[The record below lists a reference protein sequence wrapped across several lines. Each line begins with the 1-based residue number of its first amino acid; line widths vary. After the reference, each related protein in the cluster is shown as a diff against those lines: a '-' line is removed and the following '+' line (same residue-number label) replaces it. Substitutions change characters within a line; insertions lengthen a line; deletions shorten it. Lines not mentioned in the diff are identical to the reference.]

1 MTTPVAMPAPAS
13 LRIGPAAIWTVL
25 RRRPQL
31 SMSLLALAALVVVAV
46 AAPAI
51 TPRSPYQQNLTGRLL
66 PPGGIARNG
75 FVYWLGSDQFGRDLL
90 SRLIYGV
97 RTPLVIGFSAA
108 FVGAAVGLVLGAMA
122 GYSRRLD
129 PVISYLVDVMLSLP
143 FIIVAMAV
151 VVLFGASALNI
162 ILVFALSSWPTTA
175 RVARALTM
183 SLSVSP
189 FVEALRTAGASDIRI
204 LVRHIVPNILPAVI
218 IIASVQVSQFVIY
231 ESAFGFLGL
240 GVPPPEPTWGNMLAD
255 ARNYINNAWWMGL
268 FPGLGIAVV
277 ALTANLV
284 GDGLRDLLDPHDQTR
299 AREA

>member
-1 MTTPVAMPAPAS
+1 MSDPIAIPVPATAGTGPTT
-13 LRIGPAAIWTVL
+13 IWTVL
-25 RRRPQL
+25 RQRPQL
-31 SMSLLALAALVVVAV
+31 SISLMALAALVVIAI
-46 AAPAI
+46 AAPFIA
-51 TPRSPYQQNLTGRLL
+51 PQSPYQQNLTGRLL
-66 PPGGIARNG
+66 PPGSVARNG
-75 FVYWLGSDQFGRDLL
+75 FVYLLGSDQFGRDQL
-90 SRLIYGV
+90 SRLIHGV
-97 RTPLVIGFSAA
+97 RTPLIIGFSAA
-108 FVGAAVGLVLGAMA
+108 FVSAVVGLVLGAVA

-129 PVISYLVDVMLSLP
+129 SVISYLVDVMLSLP
-143 FIIVAMAV
+143 FIVVAMAV

-162 ILVFALSSWPTTA
+162 ILVFTLSSWPTTA

-255 ARNYINNAWWMGL
+255 ARNYIHNAWWMGL
-268 FPGLGIAVV
+268 FPGLGIAIV

-299 AREA
+299 VQGT